1 MAKVSK
7 TYKLELSDTLDPISV
22 YAHPEADSLI
32 NLEQGG
38 EVISISL
45 ADLTDLQRALT
56 YVARDM
62 KRGADES

>member
-22 YAHPEADSLI
+22 YAHPGEDGLI
-32 NLEQGG
+32 CLQQGG

-62 KRGADES
+62 KRGADEA